1 MIKHAR
7 LIPAQL
13 GIYTDCISDL
23 TSTMYNLPF
32 IGKIGES
39 VDTDRLIDAIRKALA
54 AHPILG
60 SVIETDENGDIVLT
74 FDTDKPAEVKVLSV
88 GSEEFARIRE
98 NIVRPFDLTKDAL
111 SRFEV
116 YKTPDGDYFFSDIH
130 HIVIDGTAHHKLSED
145 IGLAYGGGE
154 ILPEEYDF
162 CALSKDE
169 YALRDSEA
177 FAAAKK
183 YFDGLLGGCEPDC
196 LPAPDVYEKAPEQGR
211 FIKSFAL
218 DYAAFSQLRHSV
230 GFSTTAYFTAVMGYL
245 IAKYNFSSES
255 VISSTFSDRNE
266 KNGATIASIVKMLPF
281 VTQLDGKNSIKEF
294 LKEQNDQLMLSRQNS
309 VYGLMDAYA
318 DYGITNA
325 INFAYQGRLHD
336 YELARGLDVKTER
349 IYDSAHIE
357 RTALIFELCET
368 GKGEYSLEIS
378 YRADSYSE
386 KFIETMADAFVQ
398 ISREFLV
405 KENLCDIEMADKTA
419 LDVIERFNCTEYDYG
434 EPKTIV
440 EQFREKAAA
449 FPERIAVVSG
459 ETELTYK
466 QLDELTDNLAQ
477 YLREKGIDR
486 EKTVGVLI
494 DRSEYMAIC
503 ALGVLKA
510 CGAYVPLDPTYPPER
525 LNLMMNDSGAE
536 ILITTPA
543 LSPVIDD
550 NFGGARIMT
559 EEIPALPKCSVKLLT
574 PDVKDL
580 FIMLYTSGST
590 GVPKG
595 VMLEHGNLAAFCAWF
610 KRFYKLDENSKTAA
624 YASFGFDACMMDM
637 YPSLTTGGTLYI
649 IPEEMRLDILGIQD
663 YLNKN
668 GVTNIFMTTQLGRQ
682 FALLDGTKT
691 LKTLTVGGE
700 KLVPV
705 DVPDYALYN
714 AYGPT
719 ECTIFTTIYHV
730 ESKCKEIPIGRPLD
744 NFKLYV
750 VDKNGK
756 MLPPGAAGELWAAG
770 PQVSRGYLNR
780 PEKTAEVFTKNPFC
794 DDERYSRVYH
804 TGDVVRYLNDGNI
817 QFIGRRDQ
825 QVKIRGFRIELT
837 EVEEV
842 IRRFPNIT
850 DATVAAYD
858 NPAGGKYIAAFV
870 CSDEKID
877 IKALEDFIRAE
888 KPPYMVPAVTMQ
900 LDAIPYNQNL
910 KVNKRALPKPE
921 FSPVKEESAGDRPL
935 TLLEEKISAI
945 AEKSVGVKI
954 TDIAAPLTS
963 LGVTSLSAI
972 SLVTRLDKEL
982 GVNLSVKKIL
992 GGFSLIDI
1000 ENEIISEL
1008 FSRTVS
1014 DEKTAAALDKF
1025 PITQTQFGV
1034 YSVCVM
1040 NPEKTTYNIPTTYI
1054 LDKATGVQRLAD
1066 ALARVIDAHASL
1078 KCTIEPDENG
1088 DIFMLPHPE
1097 KAAAVSVLKGSE
1109 SEAEEY
1115 GKSFVKPFDFSKEL
1129 YRIAVFETEKNIWLF
1144 TDFHHIIFDG
1154 TSLGIFLRD
1163 LDCVLAGKEPSA
1175 ERKSIFDIALEEKK
1189 ALASHEFTDAK
1200 SYYDSLMK
1208 GCPDCTLPS
1217 PDRNEENET
1226 AGFECI
1232 SRPELSVAEVKSFC
1246 ENHGVTPNAFFLAAV
1261 GLLLGKYAYSDDVCL
1276 TTVYNGRNDVNTE
1289 NSFGMFVK
1297 TLPLRCFPDNGKK
1310 TVDYIAETGKQLLA
1324 NMSNDLF
1331 SFAQI
1336 CHSYGISAEYM
1347 IVYQGEGFGVD
1358 ELDGRPVTELSRTL
1372 DTAKSDISTDV
1383 WIKDGVFVF
1392 ETEYRANKYSREFI
1406 ERYTD
1411 MLATAAKSMLTAGT
1425 LGEVNITSAKQ
1436 LDLVNSFN
1444 DTDYPVD
1451 LVSVNRLFEKHA
1463 QANPELTAVIAN
1475 GEKLTYGELNS
1486 LANRLAHGLI
1496 ELGVKLDDIVGIV
1509 LDRTKEVYVCEYG
1522 ILKAGGAFLPLS
1534 NEYPDDRIDFCLTDA
1549 ECRFVI
1555 TTEAIKADRAELFSD
1570 EKPYKAVTV
1579 EQLCQNAN
1587 DSNPALEIPTNSLA
1601 YCIYTSGSTGKPKG
1615 VMIEHANLCNFVDA
1629 NEKNDETKNLVYPEK
1644 VMLAVAAISFDF
1656 SIMESFIPLS
1666 NGMTV
1671 CMANEDEIHN
1681 PMLLCKLMEEN
1692 SVEIMCGTPSFIMNI
1707 VDIPDIKRA
1716 LRNIKAY
1723 DLGAEAFPG
1732 ALYDKLMAINPA
1744 SVIVNGYGP
1753 TETTV
1758 SCISKIITSSK
1769 NITIGRPAAN
1779 VKAYVMDSAKH
1790 VLPVGV
1796 SGELVIGGTGVGRG
1810 YMKLPEKTAD
1820 VFFEYNGERAYRSG
1834 DLVRYNSDGEIEFF
1848 GRLDNQVK
1856 LRGLRVEL
1864 GEIETVMNE
1873 FEGVLVSKVIVRNNG
1888 SEDYLAGF
1896 FTADRAVDIAAL
1908 TSFMKSKLTAYMVP
1922 AALMQLDEMPLT
1934 VNGKIDKNRLPETT
1948 LTAAVREYTAP
1959 ETALEKEL
1967 CDKFA
1972 DILGLERVGAL
1983 DSFFEIG
1990 GTSLSATKVVMF
2002 ALTKGYNIVYKDVFD
2017 NPTPRGLAAF
2027 IDGGVKINTES
2038 SSDDFDYAPIN
2049 SVLGENIFEKVDEIK
2064 PTELGNIV
2072 LTGAT
2077 GFLGIHVLKEFIDSY
2092 IGKVYCLVRK
2102 GRHETC
2108 EKRLKNMLEYYFNT
2122 SFDELFGNRIFCI
2135 EGDITD
2141 KNSLKAVAQTD
2152 AQTVIN
2158 CAACVKHFV
2167 SDDILERVNVGGV
2180 ENLIEMCVDSGKR
2193 LVQISTTSVAGE
2205 GSADDAD
2212 RLIHENE
2219 LFFGQKIDNEYVR
2232 TKFLAERAV
2241 LEARAAR
2248 GLDGRIIRVG
2258 NLMSRLSD
2266 GEFQI
2271 NFITNSFMRSLK
2283 AYRKMK
2289 MFPVNALEVFAEFS
2303 PIDSTA
2309 AAVLKLTASDS
2320 KFCVFHAF
2328 NDHVIRMADVIY
2340 AMRGYRFDIDIVS
2353 AERFSEALSE
2363 AAKDE
2368 SMADAVL
2375 GLVAYD
2381 SGDETAAVQLGAS
2394 NRFTVNVL
2402 YRLGFKWPLIDD
2414 GYLASAIKALDTLG
2428 FFG

>member
-1 MIKHAR
+1 MVKHSK
-7 LIPAQL
+7 LTHAQL
-13 GIYTDCISDL
+13 GLYADCINDAE
-23 TSTMYNLPF
+23 STLYNLPF
-32 IGKIGES
+32 IGKIGEN
-39 VDTDRLIDAIRKALA
+39 VDIDRLIDATRKAVA
-54 AHPILG
+54 AHPILN
-60 SVIETDENGDIVLT
+60 SVIVTDENGDIALS
-74 FDTDKPAEVKVLSV
+74 FDTDKPAEIKVISV
-88 GSEEFARIRE
+88 GAEEFARIRE
-98 NIVRPFDLTKDAL
+98 KIVRPFDLTRDVL
-111 SRFEV
+111 SRFEI
-116 YKTPDGDYFFSDIH
+116 YKTPNGDYFFTDIH
-130 HIVIDGTAHHKLSED
+130 HIIIDGTAHHKLSED
-145 IGLAYGGGE
+145 IGTAYNGGE
-154 ILPEEYDF
+154 IPPEEYDITDF
-162 CALSKDE
+162 SEEE
-169 YALRDSEA
+169 YALRNSET
-177 FAAAKK
+177 FTAAKQ
-183 YFDGLLGGCEPDC
+183 YFDGLLNGCEPDC

-211 FIKSFAL
+211 FIKNFEIEHN
-218 DYAAFSQLRHSV
+218 AFSQFRHSV
-230 GFSTTAYFTAVMGYL
+230 GISTTAYFTAIMGFL
-245 IAKYNFSSES
+245 IAKYNYSSES
-255 VISSTFSDRNE
+255 VISSTFSSRNE
-266 KNGATIASIVKMLPF
+266 KNCGTIASLVKMLPF
-281 VTQLDGKNSIKEF
+281 VTQLDGKSSVKDF
-294 LKEQNDQLMLSRQNS
+294 LKQLNDQLTQSREHSIYELS
-309 VYGLMDAYA
+309 DAFA

-325 INFAYQGRLHD
+325 INFAFQGRLHE
-336 YELARGLDVKTER
+336 YEMARGLDIKTER
-349 IYDSAHIE
+349 IYDSGHIE

-368 GKGEYSLEIS
+368 GKGEFSLEIS

-386 KFIETMADAFVQ
+386 EFIKIMANAFVFAAK
-398 ISREFLV
+398 EFLV
-405 KENLCDIEMADKTA
+405 KERLDDIELADKSA
-419 LDVIERFNCTEYDYG
+419 CEVIDKFNQTEYDYG

-449 FPERIAVVSG
+449 FPEHIAVVSG
-459 ETELTYK
+459 ETKLTYK
-466 QLDELTDNLAQ
+466 QLDEITDNLAH

-494 DRSEYMAIC
+494 DRSEYMVIC

-510 CGAYVPLDPTYPPER
+510 CGAYMPLDPTYPPER

-543 LSPVIDD
+543 LSSVIDD
-550 NFGGARIMT
+550 NFSGVRIMT
-559 EEIPALPKCSVKLLT
+559 EEIPALPKCSAKLPT
-574 PDVKDL
+574 PDCKDL

-610 KRFYKLDENSKTAA
+610 KRSYKMDENSKTAA
-624 YASFGFDACMMDM
+624 YASYGFDACMMDM
-637 YPSLTTGGTLYI
+637 YPPLTVAGTLYI

-668 GVTNIFMTTQLGRQ
+668 CITNIFMTTQLGRQ

-700 KLVPV
+700 KLVPL

-719 ECTIFTTIYHV
+719 ECTIFITIYHV

-744 NFKLYV
+744 NVKLYV

-756 MLPPGAAGELWAAG
+756 MLPPGMAGELWAAG
-770 PQVSRGYLNR
+770 PQVARGYLNR

-817 QFIGRRDQ
+817 QFIGRRDH

-842 IRRFPNIT
+842 IRRFPSIT

-877 IKALEDFIRAE
+877 IKALENFIRAE

-921 FSPVKEESAGDRPL
+921 FSPAKEESAGDRPL

-954 TDIAAPLTS
+954 TDISSPLTS
-963 LGVTSLSAI
+963 LGITSLSAI
-972 SLVTRLDKEL
+972 SLVTHIDKEL
-982 GVNLSVKKIL
+982 GVSLSVKKIL
-992 GGFSLIDI
+992 GGYSLIDI

-1014 DEKTAAALDKF
+1014 EEKTAACDKY

-1034 YSVCVM
+1034 YSECVM
-1040 NPEKTTYNIPTTYI
+1040 NPEQTTYNIPTTYV
-1054 LDKATGVQRLAD
+1054 LDKKTGAQRLAD
-1066 ALARVIDAHASL
+1066 AISKVIDAHSPL
-1078 KCTIEPDENG
+1078 KCTIAPDENG
-1088 DIFMLPHPE
+1088 DIFMSPHPE
-1097 KAAAVSVLKGSE
+1097 KAAGVSVLNGSE
-1109 SEAEEY
+1109 SDAEEY
-1115 GKSFVKPFDFSKEL
+1115 GRSFVQPFDFSKEL
-1129 YRIAVFETEKNIWLF
+1129 YRITVFETEKNIFLF

-1163 LDCVLAGKEPSA
+1163 LDSVLAGKELDG
-1175 ERKSIFDIALEEKK
+1175 ERKTIFDIALEEKR
-1189 ALASHEFTDAK
+1189 ALSSREFTDAK
-1200 SYYDSLMK
+1200 SYYDSLLK

-1217 PDRNEENET
+1217 PDRNEETET

-1232 SRPELSVAEVKSFC
+1232 SRPELSAADVKSFC
-1246 ENHGVTPNAFFLAAV
+1246 ENHGITPNAFFLAAA

-1297 TLPLRCFPDNGKK
+1297 TLPLRCFPDIENK
-1310 TVDYIAETGKQLLA
+1310 TVDYILETGKQLLA

-1336 CHSYGISAEYM
+1336 SRSYGISAEYM
-1347 IVYQGEGFGVD
+1347 IVYQGEGFGVG
-1358 ELDGRPVTELSRTL
+1358 ELDGRPVTELNRSL
-1372 DTAKSDISTDV
+1372 ETAKSDISTDV
-1383 WIKDGVFVF
+1383 WIRDGIFVF

-1411 MLATAAKSMLTAGT
+1411 MLATAAKSMLTAQT
-1425 LGEVNITSAKQ
+1425 LGEVNITSAEQ

-1444 DTDYPVD
+1444 DTDYPVE

-1463 QANPELTAVIAN
+1463 LEKPELTAVIAN
-1475 GEKLTYGELNS
+1475 SEKLTYSELNS

-1496 ELGVKLDDIVGIV
+1496 DLGVQLDDIVGVV

-1549 ECRFVI
+1549 ECHFVI
-1555 TTEAIKADRAELFSD
+1555 TSEAIKADRAELFSD
-1570 EKPYKAVTV
+1570 EKPYKAITV
-1579 EQLCQNAN
+1579 EQLCSTEN
-1587 DSNPALEIPTNSLA
+1587 DSNPVLEIPTNSLA

-1644 VMLAVAAISFDF
+1644 VMLSVAAISFDF

-1707 VDIPDIKRA
+1707 VDIPNIKRA

-1744 SVIVNGYGP
+1744 AIIVNGYGP

-1810 YMKLPEKTAD
+1810 YMKLPEKTAQ
-1820 VFFEYNGERAYRSG
+1820 VFFEFNGERAYRSG

-1896 FTADRAVDIAAL
+1896 FTADRAIDTAEL
-1908 TSFMKSKLTAYMVP
+1908 TGFMKSKLTAYMVP

-1934 VNGKIDKNRLPETT
+1934 VNGKIDKNRFPETT
-1948 LTAAVREYTAP
+1948 LAAAVREYTAP

-1967 CDKFA
+1967 CEKFA

-2027 IDGGVKINTES
+2027 IDGGVRMNTES
-2038 SSDDFDYAPIN
+2038 NSDEFDYSALN
-2049 SVLGENIFEKVDEIK
+2049 SVLGENIFEKVDEVK
-2064 PTELGNIV
+2064 PAELGNIV

-2092 IGKVYCLVRK
+2092 DGKVYCLVRK

-2108 EKRLKNMLEYYFNT
+2108 EKRLKNMLGYYFNT
-2122 SFDELFGNRIFCI
+2122 VFDELFGSRIFCI

-2152 AQTVIN
+2152 ANTVIN
-2158 CAACVKHFV
+2158 CAACVKHFA

-2180 ENLIEMCVDSGKR
+2180 KNLIEMCIESGKR
-2193 LVQISTTSVAGE
+2193 LIQISTTSVAGE
-2205 GSADDAD
+2205 GGIEDAD
-2212 RLIHENE
+2212 RFIHENE

-2241 LEARAAR
+2241 LEARVKR
-2248 GLDGRIIRVG
+2248 GLDGKIIRVG

-2283 AYRKMK
+2283 AYRIMK
-2289 MFPVNALEVFAEFS
+2289 LFPVNALEAFAEFS

-2309 AAVLKLTASDS
+2309 AAVLKLAASES

-2340 AMRGYRFDIDIVS
+2340 SLRGYGFDIEITD

-2375 GLVAYD
+2375 GLVAYE
-2381 SGDETAAVQLGAS
+2381 SGEEKAVVQLGAS
-2394 NRFTVNVL
+2394 NRFTINVL
-2402 YRLGFKWPLIDD
+2402 YRLGFKWPMIDND
-2414 GYLASAIKALDTLG
+2414 YLVSAIKALDTLG